1 MKKRWKQ
8 ICAFILSSVMLSIAG
23 ISAYAQ
29 ENCVEHY
36 ATYNVNIEGKN
47 MHTVLYGDV
56 IQTDTGASF
65 ADNNKTT
72 LVMLPALAVPSP
84 HLYYKPLAQELD
96 SEFNVVII
104 EPLGYGLSDKAD
116 TDRSVENI
124 NKELEEALEA
134 LDIEECVLLV
144 HSISGVYGLNFVLE
158 HPEKVKGFVA
168 IDNTIYEDEIQSELA
183 MEQEYMLSEAI
194 KFDELRKS
202 YPSDEEFRAAISS
215 DPEQYGATL
224 PEITGYNYTEND
236 MEEYIEAYSRSFNE
250 SIINEISQMDQS
262 VLTIKGKKFP
272 NSLPVLMMISA
283 TNVENVPVWETGHR
297 NQLNLQSSD
306 HELYVLEGSHY
317 IWYTNLSGVLG
328 HISEWK
334 TDDQF

>member
-8 ICAFILSSVMLSIAG
+8 ICTCILSSVILSIVG
-23 ISAYAQ
+23 LSAYAQ
-29 ENCVEHY
+29 ETEIKNY
-36 ATYNVNIEGKN
+36 ATYNINIEGNN
-47 MHTVLYGDV
+47 MHTILYGDV

-65 ADNNKTT
+65 ADKNKTV

-96 SEFNVVII
+96 TEFNVVII
-104 EPLGYGLSDKAD
+104 EPLGYGLSDLAD

-124 NKELEEALEA
+124 NAELNEALEA
-134 LDIEECVLLV
+134 LDVEECVLLV

-158 HPEKVKGFVA
+158 YPEKVKGFVA

-183 MEQEYMLSEAI
+183 MEQEYMLSESM

-202 YPSDEEFRAAISS
+202 YPSDEAFRAAISS
-215 DPEQYGATL
+215 DPEQFGASM
-224 PEITGYNYTEND
+224 PEVVGYTYSDSD

-250 SIINEISQMDQS
+250 SIIDEISRMNQS
-262 VLTIKGKKFP
+262 LLTIRGKKFP
-272 NSLPVLMMISA
+272 DALPVLMMISS
-283 TNVENVPVWETGHR
+283 TNAENVPAWERGHR
-297 NQLNLQSSD
+297 NQLNLLSSN

-317 IWYTNLSGVLG
+317 IWYTNLSGISG
-328 HISEWK
+328 HISQWK
-334 TDDQF
+334 ADHQF